1 MSETII
7 KALIKLFA
15 LVADVMASNNM
26 HQSGRSVVETYLKRH
41 LNQEQVEQYLELFD
55 NYFKEFHGGIE
66 EGDIKKAKKRSSL
79 NAMKVLSICEQ
90 VNEELK
96 QDQKVL
102 VLFQLLEFISCC
114 KNASETELEF
124 VETAADAFKISPQEF
139 RNCKALVI
147 DNTPDKIP
155 FRNEIL
161 IIDNQ
166 AEVKEDTT
174 KHIFCENL
182 NGSIVIL
189 RTPCTNTYALKYI
202 GEDLL
207 YISGQHIVP
216 GRINIFDKG
225 SSIRSSKINPVYY
238 SDIVSKF
245 LQTEQKR
252 KVILTLE
259 DVTFKFKNSEN
270 GIQQFNFSEESGTL
284 VGIMGGSGV
293 GKSTL
298 LNVMNGNLPPQSGRI
313 LINSFDIHK
322 DKEKV
327 EGIIGFIP
335 QDDLLIDE
343 LSVYQNLYYS
353 AKLCFRDFKE
363 EEIKNTVEK
372 VLTDLDLYQI
382 KDLTVG
388 SPLNKYISGG
398 QRKRLNI
405 ALEIIR
411 EPYIMYVDEPTSG
424 LSSMD
429 SEMVMDLLKEQTLKG
444 KLIIVNIHQPSSD
457 IYKMF
462 DKLIFM
468 DKGGYPIYYGNPS
481 DAVIYFKTI
490 TNFINADESQCVA
503 CGNVNPEQ
511 VLQIIEAK
519 VVDEYGKLT
528 KNRKVSAKEW
538 FAYYT
543 NNILPKLK
551 RKETPPTIPKSSFRI
566 PGLFSQ
572 FKIFTMRDIRSKLTN
587 TQYLA
592 ISLLEAPLLALILGY
607 VTRHISNNSPNHIYL
622 FSENEN
628 LPAYIFMC
636 VVVSL
641 FLGMTISAE
650 EIFKD
655 KKIRQRETF
664 LNLSRFS
671 YLNSKVSIMFFLSAI
686 QMLLFVL
693 IGNSLIDIK
702 GMTLTYWLVLFS
714 TSCLANMIGLN
725 ISSAFNSVITIY
737 ILIPFLLVPQLI
749 FSGTIIKFEKLNNTL
764 TSDEYVPLIGDVMPS
779 RWAYEALAVAQFKNN
794 KFEKYFFDSEKAIS
808 NNSYYAD
815 NLISDLE
822 NRNNKIAFNINK
834 PGTVENLTTDFLVL
848 KNEIQNIE
856 KISDYKFCCYEDLNA
871 SKYNSDVSAKINN
884 YLAVNKD
891 FFTKVMNRANAK
903 KDKIY
908 NELSKKLSGESNV
921 IKLRQKY
928 FNNGLADLVLNNSEL
943 IKIYEKD
950 GHLVRTKTPVY
961 KEPGN
966 NLGRAHFYASTKNIF
981 GYKIDT
987 LWFNIIILWI
997 FSAFFYTSLYFDW
1010 LKKILESGE
1019 KLGKLILK
1027 NISKKK

>member
-1 MSETII
+1 MSETIL
-7 KALIKLFA
+7 KALMKLFA
-15 LVADVMASNNM
+15 LVADVMTSSETQ
-26 HQSGRSVVETYLKRH
+26 QSGRSVVETYLKRH
-41 LNQEQVEQYLELFD
+41 LNQEQVDLYLEIFD
-55 NYFKEFHGGIE
+55 NFFKEFHGGIE
-66 EGDIKKAKKRSSL
+66 EGDVKKAKKRSSL
-79 NAMKVLSICEQ
+79 NAMKVLSVCEQ

-96 QDQKVL
+96 QDQKIL

-114 KNASETELEF
+114 KAPSETEIEF
-124 VETAADAFKISPQEF
+124 VETAADAFKISSQEF
-139 RNCKALVI
+139 KNCKAFVI
-147 DNTPDKIP
+147 DSPEKIP
-155 FRNEIL
+155 FKNNLL
-161 IIDNQ
+161 IIDSMPETNN
-166 AEVKEDTT
+166 ETT
-174 KHIFCENL
+174 KHIYCDNL
-182 NGSIVIL
+182 NGSIIIL
-189 RTPCTNTYALKYI
+189 CTPSTNTYAMNYL
-202 GEDLL
+202 GEDSL
-207 YISGQHIVP
+207 YISGQHIAP
-216 GRINIFDKG
+216 GRVNIFDKG
-225 SSIRSSKINPVYY
+225 SSIRSSKISPVYY

-245 LQTEQKR
+245 LQTEQKS

-259 DVTFKFKNSEN
+259 DVVFKFKNSPN

-298 LNVMNGNLPPQSGRI
+298 LNVMNGNLPPQNGRI
-313 LINSFDIHK
+313 LINNFDIHI

-327 EGIIGFIP
+327 KGMIGFIP

-353 AKLCFRDFKE
+353 AKLCFKDFKRK
-363 EEIKNTVEK
+363 EIENAVER

-405 ALEIIR
+405 ALELIR
-411 EPYIMYVDEPTSG
+411 EPYILYVDEPTSG

-429 SEMVMDLLKEQTLKG
+429 SEMVMDLLKEQALKG

-490 TNFINADESQCVA
+490 TNVINADESQCVV

-538 FAYYT
+538 FSFFT
-543 NNILPKLK
+543 SNILPKLK
-551 RKETPPTIPKSSFRI
+551 RKEKPNELPKSSFNI

-572 FKIFTMRDIRSKLTN
+572 FKIFTLRDIRSKLTN

-592 ISLLEAPLLALILGY
+592 ISLLEAPLLAFILGY
-607 VTRHISNNSPNHIYL
+607 VTRHISTSSADHTYI

-628 LPAYIFMC
+628 IPAYIFMC
-636 VVVSL
+636 VVVAL

-671 YLNSKVSIMFFLSAI
+671 YLNSKVTIMFFLSAI
-686 QMLLFVL
+686 QSLLFVL
-693 IGNSLIDIK
+693 IGNSLIGIH
-702 GMTLTYWLVLFS
+702 GMTCTYWLVLFS

-764 TSDEYVPLIGDVMPS
+764 TSAEYVPLIGDIMPS
-779 RWAYEALAVAQFKNN
+779 RWAYEALAVSQFKNN
-794 KFEKYFFDSEKAIS
+794 RYEARFFEADKEIS
-808 NNSYYAD
+808 NNSFYAD
-815 NLISDLE
+815 NLISELE

-834 PGTVENLTTDFLVL
+834 KDSKEDLTSDFKVL
-848 KNEIQNIE
+848 QNEISRIE
-856 KISDYKFCCYEDLNA
+856 
-871 SKYNSDVSAKINN
+871 
-884 YLAVNKD
+884 
-891 FFTKVMNRANAK
+891 
-903 KDKIY
+903 
-908 NELSKKLSGESNV
+908 KLSGNPFLVYNLLTKEKYDSTATKAVAKYLALNKMYFSQKNSIANSKKDNIYNALSKEMSGEANV
-921 IKLRQKY
+921 IKMRKQY
-928 FNNGLADLVLNNSEL
+928 YNNALADLVLNNLEL
-943 IKIYEKD
+943 IKIYENS
-950 GHLVRTKTPVY
+950 GNLVRTKTPIY
-961 KEPGN
+961 KDPVSN
-966 NLGRAHFYASTKNIF
+966 FGRAHFYSSTKKIF
-981 GYKIDT
+981 GSSIDT
-987 LWFNIIILWI
+987 LWFNIIVLWF
-997 FSAFFYTSLYFDW
+997 FSAFFYAALYFDW

-1019 KLGKLILK
+1019 KLGKIILR
-1027 NISKKK
+1027 NLQKKM